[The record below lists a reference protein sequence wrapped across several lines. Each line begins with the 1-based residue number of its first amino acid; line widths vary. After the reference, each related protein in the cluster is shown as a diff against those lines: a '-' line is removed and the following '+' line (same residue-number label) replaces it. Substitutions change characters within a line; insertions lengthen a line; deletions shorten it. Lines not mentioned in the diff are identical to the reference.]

1 MTTIATYDH
10 EKQGLDILATITKD
24 TSLAIGAKYNTI
36 DNKHMLF
43 GYNVYAIDLPNVSLL
58 ETYETPKE
66 AEYMREIIFNKLI
79 QGQGMIIL

>member
-1 MTTIATYDH
+1 MTHVMTYNHKDNSI
-10 EKQGLDILATITKD
+10 ETLATITKD

-43 GYNVYAIDLPNVSLL
+43 GYNVYAIDGDNATIL

-66 AEYMREIIFNKLI
+66 AEYTREIIFNKLI
-79 QGQGMIIL
+79 QGQELIIL